1 MLKFIEVIIKN
12 STEFPQLCVPIL
24 LKTIVGGGYY
34 LFYWA
39 TINFDQ
45 DSDTSEEEGIG
56 EESLFNTD
64 RKVKAVYESQWS
76 IRWREAPTKV

>member
-1 MLKFIEVIIKN
+1 MDIIC
-12 STEFPQLCVPIL
+12 STERRL
-24 LKTIVGGGYY
+24 
-34 LFYWA
+34 
-39 TINFDQ
+39 INFDQ

-76 IRWREAPTKV
+76 IRWREAPTKI